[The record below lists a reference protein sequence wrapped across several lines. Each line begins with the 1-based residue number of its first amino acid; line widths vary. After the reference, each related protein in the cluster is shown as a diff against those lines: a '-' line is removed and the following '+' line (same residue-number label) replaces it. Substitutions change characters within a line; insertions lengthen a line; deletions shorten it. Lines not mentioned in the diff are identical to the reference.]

1 MGFAICRLV
10 DYLLPGFS
18 SVGGVVGCGV
28 VSCVAHLLTDWQET
42 ARALTAPHRPLDSAL
57 GARNP
62 NQHITNTTEKTRPIL
77 WLFVNELSP
86 IGQNMGE
93 SRFRDGAV

>member
-10 DYLLPGFS
+10 DYLLRGFS
-18 SVGGVVGCGV
+18 SVGVAVGGCGV

-62 NQHITNTTEKTRPIL
+62 DLHITNTTEKTYP
-77 WLFVNELSP
+77 V
-86 IGQNMGE
+86 
-93 SRFRDGAV
+93 AVCE